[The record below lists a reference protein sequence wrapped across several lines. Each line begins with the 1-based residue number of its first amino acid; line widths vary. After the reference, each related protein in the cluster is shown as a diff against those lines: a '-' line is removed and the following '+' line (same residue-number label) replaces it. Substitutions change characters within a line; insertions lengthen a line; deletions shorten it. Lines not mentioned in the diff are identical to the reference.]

1 MRLIFYSLFFFLQI
15 ACAETGASFFPSE
28 GSRRKEPE
36 ARCASSRDA
45 GAAHLNQVKELGP
58 RCASIGDGDAMHLLL
73 ASTSGEAREAGA
85 FVTKPPRLPSHF
97 SSTHRR
103 N

>member
-1 MRLIFYSLFFFLQI
+1 MRLIFYSLFFFTDCMRRDRGFL
-15 ACAETGASFFPSE
+15 FPSE

-45 GAAHLNQVKELGP
+45 SAAHLNQVKELGP